1 LTAVMIDEEPW
12 ELVEMVVIDDDDLF
26 VVPMQEIYVSDELY
40 GWKVETNLYD
50 LDCLDDN
57 LSVFAAYSG
66 GEG

>member
-1 LTAVMIDEEPW
+1 MV
-12 ELVEMVVIDDDDLF
+12 ELVAIDDDDLF